1 MWFQTHRLRIGI
13 TGQIVQ
19 VQNQQSL
26 ANFHFFSD
34 VAMMLQN
41 QHRIVASSKM
51 KIAVHQMTSGIDP
64 LANLEKMLAAIR
76 QAAEKGAEF
85 YLAPEMSLLV
95 DRDRQRATASISPE
109 SDNAALVHLCEAAR
123 REGVWV
129 HLGSLPVVH
138 EDGSGR
144 FANRSLV
151 IDDQGAIRA
160 RYDKM
165 HLFDVDLS
173 TGESWRESSAY
184 RGGDGPV
191 LADTPLGP
199 MGLSICY
206 DMRFPDLYSR
216 LAQAGARVFAVP
228 AAFTVPTGRAHWHT
242 LLRARAIES
251 AAFVIAAAQS
261 GSHEDGRATY
271 GHSLVVDPWG
281 EVLLDIG
288 EGEGLGFAELDLTR
302 VDEVRAQIPVHL
314 NRREIPPL

>member
-1 MWFQTHRLRIGI
+1 
-13 TGQIVQ
+13 
-19 VQNQQSL
+19 
-26 ANFHFFSD
+26 
-34 VAMMLQN
+34 
-41 QHRIVASSKM
+41 M
-51 KIAVHQMTSGIDP
+51 KIAVHQMTSGTDSGR
-64 LANLEKMLAAIR
+64 NLEKMQAAIR
-76 QAAEKGAEF
+76 QASENEAKIYF
-85 YLAPEMSLLV
+85 APEMGLLL
-95 DRDRQRATASISPE
+95 DRDRKRAAHSILPEAGSPNIVQLCNTACHAGI
-109 SDNAALVHLCEAAR
+109 
-123 REGVWV
+123 WV
-129 HLGSLPVVH
+129 HLGSTAVIH

-144 FANRSLV
+144 FANRSLM
-151 IDDQGAIRA
+151 IDDQGVIVA

-206 DMRFPDLYSR
+206 DIRFPDLYSR

-261 GSHEDGRATY
+261 GTHEDGRVTY

-281 EVLLDIG
+281 EVLLDMG
-288 EGEGLGFAELDLTR
+288 EGEGLGFVEIDLAK
-302 VDEVRAQIPVHL
+302 VDDVRAQIPVHL